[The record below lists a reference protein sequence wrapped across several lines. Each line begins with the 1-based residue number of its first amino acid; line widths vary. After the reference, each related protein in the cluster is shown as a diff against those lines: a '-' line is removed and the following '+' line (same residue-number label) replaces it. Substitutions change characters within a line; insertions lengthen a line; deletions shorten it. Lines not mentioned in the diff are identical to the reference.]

1 MNILFKEIT
10 FSYTILL
17 DNELFLL
24 KKWFEIKYLLE
35 NMCFKFCNLKLTP
48 YF

>member
-1 MNILFKEIT
+1 MNILFKETT

-24 KKWFEIKYLLE
+24 KKMIWD
-35 NMCFKFCNLKLTP
+35 
-48 YF
+48 